1 MLNRIAS
8 VIRAAGSHLTESRS
22 PSRDGQESSRRAGD
36 VLVRNTEGGWQAVK
50 LLAVDKCPEGNQLA
64 HCLCYAPL
72 DNKPSAEGLQYAEV
86 ESRHTIM
93 DVETFDTGWE
103 KLAHVAPN
111 QNELAGFAEY
121 LKQTDFPR
129 YITITGQNAR
139 EIVHQANDHY
149 KRARQ
154 LVDEAKP
161 FEAIAEFGKAIELFP
176 LFYEALDHR
185 GHTQMTLGNHRAALD
200 DFVLSLWVHPNG
212 MVALLAKGDCLMA
225 LGDHAAAEA
234 IFQEGRVRFPEHRP
248 TFTERRDQ
256 AHARSKQA

>member
-8 VIRAAGSHLTESRS
+8 VIRAAGSHLTEARS
-22 PSRDGQESSRRAGD
+22 PARDGQESARRAGD
-36 VLVRNTEGGWQAVK
+36 VLVRADQDGWQAVK
-50 LLAVDKCPEGNQLA
+50 LLAVDKDAEGNQLA
-64 HCLCYAPL
+64 HCLCYAL
-72 DNKPSAEGLQYAEV
+72 SDNKPSTESLQHAEV
-86 ESRHTIM
+86 ASRHTII
-93 DVETFDTGWE
+93 DAETLDAGWE
-103 KLAHVAPN
+103 KLTHAAPS

-154 LVDEAKP
+154 LADDAKP
-161 FEAIAEFGKAIELFP
+161 YEAIAEFGKAIELFP

-185 GHTQMTLGNHRAALD
+185 GHTQMTLGNYRAALD

-212 MVALLAKGDCLMA
+212 MVALLAKGDCLME

-234 IFQEGRVRFPEHRP
+234 IFQAGRVRFPEHRP

-256 AHARSKQA
+256 AHARGKQA